1 MDDDAELEVLYTSS
15 TSVVLDAM
23 GTALIKERKVAI
35 AEDYRLKQN
44 YPNPFNPSTTITFH
58 IPSNQIVNLSI
69 YDLQGK
75 QVATLLN
82 RSLSEGSYD
91 LLWSGL
97 DNNRSSPET
106 WVKKSL
112 KYCWVIVCGFLQ
124 VAEPVFVKKRGY
136 FVLP

>member
-106 WVKKSL
+106 
-112 KYCWVIVCGFLQ
+112 
-124 VAEPVFVKKRGY
+124 
-136 FVLP
+136 